1 MQWIR
6 FQVLNLEQMYS
17 IFNMK
22 VYTFLDTGKMKNYGK
37 RTSGGKSS
45 NSCHRNAIKV
55 HTVASKFSFIQ
66 SFIHF
71 HYLCW
76 EKQGVNQKCHVKCFD
91 WYIFFHFFVQ
101 FYSLFNLRRR
111 WEKINFE
118 GSVKYNIV
126 SLSS

>member
-22 VYTFLDTGKMKNYGK
+22 VYTFLDTGKMKNYDK

-55 HTVASKFSFIQ
+55 HTVASKFSLQ

-76 EKQGVNQKCHVKCFD
+76 EKQGINQKCHVKCFD
-91 WYIFFHFFVQ
+91 RYMFFSFFCTV
-101 FYSLFNLRRR
+101 L
-111 WEKINFE
+111 
-118 GSVKYNIV
+118 
-126 SLSS
+126 

>member
-1 MQWIR
+1 MLYLWDVTAACRTIGKVLKSFNR
-6 FQVLNLEQMYS
+6 CNGFQVLNLERMYS

-55 HTVASKFSFIQ
+55 HTVASKFSLQ

-91 WYIFFHFFVQ
+91 
-101 FYSLFNLRRR
+101 
-111 WEKINFE
+111 
-118 GSVKYNIV
+118 
-126 SLSS
+126 